1 MFLLFL
7 CSTRLLSALKL
18 KHDAGVSAGVKF
30 IESVSLTE
38 PEVSQRLSAV
48 SQVYTLTLCW

>member
-18 KHDAGVSAGVKF
+18 KHDAGVSEGVKF